1 MSTVRDGELGPW
13 GFEGERKGEMTEDKK
28 EGEREGEWEGNVG
41 EKETDKNSS
50 HIRNTQVFVRSNVNV
65 SFDPVFL

>member
-28 EGEREGEWEGNVG
+28 EGEREGE
-41 EKETDKNSS
+41 
-50 HIRNTQVFVRSNVNV
+50 
-65 SFDPVFL
+65 

>member
-1 MSTVRDGELGPW
+1 MSTVRDRTLEPW
-13 GFEGERKGEMTEDKK
+13 GFEEERKGETNRGWERRRVR
-28 EGEREGEWEGNVG
+28 GECGR

-50 HIRNTQVFVRSNVNV
+50 HIRNTQVFVRSNVNI